1 MKKFIVFN
9 LKLWFII
16 SFVIGI
22 FCFLTRTDFY
32 DYLKIISTTTLV
44 HSFEFLFWGWA
55 FGFFLQKTKAKKEN
69 K

>member
-1 MKKFIVFN
+1 MRKFIVFN

-32 DYLKIISTTTLV
+32 DYLKIIRATTLFQLV
-44 HSFEFLFWGWA
+44 EFLFLGWG
-55 FGFFLQKTKAKKEN
+55 FGFFTKDESQKIK
-69 K
+69 